1 MLKLRYMEQLMKN
14 DTAIRIAQ
22 ALQVFKLDGQEN
34 YTLQQLA
41 DASGISRKTLQR
53 NHEMVD
59 ILDFAINIEE
69 YDKCILH
76 M

>member
-1 MLKLRYMEQLMKN
+1 MKN

-59 ILDFAINIEE
+59 ILEFATNIEE

>member
-1 MLKLRYMEQLMKN
+1 MLNLRYSGQSMKD

-22 ALQVFKLDGQEN
+22 ALQVFKLDGREN
-34 YTLQQLA
+34 YTIQQLA

-53 NHEMVD
+53 NHDIVD
-59 ILDFAINIEE
+59 ILDFVTNVED
-69 YDKCILH
+69 YDQCIIY

>member
-1 MLKLRYMEQLMKN
+1 MKN

-41 DASGISRKTLQR
+41 DASGVSRKTLQR
-53 NHEMVD
+53 NHDIMD
-59 ILDFAINIEE
+59 ILDFVTNVED
-69 YDKCILH
+69 YDQCIIH

>member
-1 MLKLRYMEQLMKN
+1 MKD
-14 DTAIRIAQ
+14 DTATRIAQ

-34 YTLQQLA
+34 YTIQQLA

-53 NHEMVD
+53 NHDIVD
-59 ILDFAINIEE
+59 ILDFVTNVED
-69 YDKCILH
+69 YDQCIIH

>member
-1 MLKLRYMEQLMKN
+1 MKN

-41 DASGISRKTLQR
+41 DASGVSRKTLQR
-53 NHEMVD
+53 NHDRVD
-59 ILDFAINIEE
+59 ILDFVINVED
-69 YDKCILH
+69 YDQCIIH

>member
-1 MLKLRYMEQLMKN
+1 MKD

-22 ALQVFKLDGQEN
+22 ALQVFKLDGREN
-34 YTLQQLA
+34 YTIQQLA

-53 NHEMVD
+53 NHDIVD
-59 ILDFAINIEE
+59 ILDFVTNVED
-69 YDKCILH
+69 YDQCIIY

>member
-1 MLKLRYMEQLMKN
+1 MKN

-22 ALQVFKLDGQEN
+22 ALQVFKLDGQGN

-41 DASGISRKTLQR
+41 DASGVSRKTLQR
-53 NHEMVD
+53 NHDMVD
-59 ILDFAINIEE
+59 ILDFVTNVED
-69 YDKCILH
+69 YDQCIIH